1 VRLIMVGTGKYLEV
15 ADLTNTDV
23 QAMYAMKDTMG
34 AANKGGIGAGN
45 LEPGDRYPFPATRPN
60 RCSWRVPW
68 SA

>member
-23 QAMYAMKDTMG
+23 QAIYAMKDTMG
-34 AANKGGIGAGN
+34 AANKGGTVQETWNPVADT
-45 LEPGDRYPFPATRPN
+45 LPATRPN